1 MSLRGLVG
9 LGPAYSSVRAPDPS
23 AHLEQHE
30 GSQGVGFQ
38 TGVWVWIVEWY
49 VQCFAVAK
57 PQQTTD
63 ESGCSTAVARPG
75 GLASHRVLVGFRQLS
90 DCNQA
95 IRQLTKLML
104 LHVARYYSTVT
115 SLLNLVYTDSGKGP
129 VL

>member
-1 MSLRGLVG
+1 MVCAMLCGGEASTDYRRVG
-9 LGPAYSSVRAPDPS
+9 LQHSSGEAGRLSITSSV
-23 AHLEQHE
+23 
-30 GSQGVGFQ
+30 
-38 TGVWVWIVEWY
+38 
-49 VQCFAVAK
+49 
-57 PQQTTD
+57 
-63 ESGCSTAVARPG
+63 
-75 GLASHRVLVGFRQLS
+75 VGFRQLS